1 MKRITILFVLVAVL
15 AGCKG
20 REWDGPEEEL
30 REYSEIWASLYLY
43 DVIEQSVRPNDTIW
57 FNGKI
62 DGVSTT
68 LLRDTLYSKIHY
80 SYNDLPK
87 NDSVDVTS
95 TLLQIRDSV
104 IIKSDGY
111 RYSQK
116 YWAHLFTV
124 DPGII
129 NYEGKYHIDF
139 YEIVKD
145 TPWAWAEVIFTKN
158 PKSKYKYNTSKE
170 PVVGW
175 Y

>member
-1 MKRITILFVLVAVL
+1 MGV
-15 AGCKG
+15 
-20 REWDGPEEEL
+20 PL
-30 REYSEIWASLYLY
+30 RK
-43 DVIEQSVRPNDTIW
+43 T
-57 FNGKI
+57 G
-62 DGVSTT
+62 
-68 LLRDTLYSKIHY
+68 
-80 SYNDLPK
+80 NDLPK

-139 YEIVKD
+139 YEIGKD